1 MNLVSWG
8 HFKFEMF
15 IRLPGGDSKQAV
27 GHESGVQKKGTST

>member
-15 IRLPGGDSKQAV
+15 IRLPGGDSKQARSS
-27 GHESGVQKKGTST
+27 EERNTYLKI